1 VKRLSPQSVFGDPT
15 WRLLNGEFKI
25 LSYCELIPLTW
36 CVTLGFKPK
45 LLPSRPRRPGHTWI
59 GNRDKR
65 IGVPAAVRRKG
76 GTSSGGSDNG
86 SGGGVSQGQHIS
98 GSSNGCDGRVCRWSM
113 TTREVGVRHKFPSR
127 KIVVLR
133 RPKPKT
139 IFHRG
144 KKAMRT
150 RPAAVRSSHLTN
162 LPMEC
167 SGCSNLAEVVSF
179 WEKNEHIHCVATIA
193 ARGIFQSGLNG
204 TFALQNKLAADM
216 KMS

>member
-1 VKRLSPQSVFGDPT
+1 MPQHG
-15 WRLLNGEFKI
+15 R
-25 LSYCELIPLTW
+25 PLQ
-36 CVTLGFKPK
+36 K
-45 LLPSRPRRPGHTWI
+45 LKKAKAKEKRRPGHTWI

-179 WEKNEHIHCVATIA
+179 WGMMSTYTVLPPSPQGVYFRVA
-193 ARGIFQSGLNG
+193 
-204 TFALQNKLAADM
+204 
-216 KMS
+216 